1 MSFSVPSAMLMLQ
14 IIGGHINSH
23 TQEAERKVHFF
34 KLSTNLG
41 FPRAPCRASRTPS
54 SSIVMIM
61 DSVLLAP
68 RSPGHPKRLN
78 GL

>member
-1 MSFSVPSAMLMLQ
+1 MLMLQ
-14 IIGGHINSH
+14 ITGGHINSH

-41 FPRAPCRASRTPS
+41 FPPAHCQVSRTHS

-61 DSVLLAP
+61 DSVLLAQ
-68 RSPGHPKRLN
+68 RS
-78 GL
+78 

>member
-23 TQEAERKVHFF
+23 IQEAERKVHFF

-41 FPRAPCRASRTPS
+41 FPGPIVKSAEPTAPP
-54 SSIVMIM
+54 
-61 DSVLLAP
+61 L
-68 RSPGHPKRLN
+68 
-78 GL
+78 